1 MWKSTWRVDWG
12 MFSVDIIILIE
23 CIDVSKY
30 CFFFLYSDPFPRGE
44 MQHRTVVSRPLM
56 FYFKHDSQ

>member
-30 CFFFLYSDPFPRGE
+30 CFFLYSDPFPRGE
-44 MQHRTVVSRPLM
+44 MEHCTVVSRPLM
-56 FYFKHDSQ
+56 FYFKHD

>member
-1 MWKSTWRVDWG
+1 

-30 CFFFLYSDPFPRGE
+30 FFFCIQTHSHEVKCNIVQLCLD
-44 MQHRTVVSRPLM
+44 H
-56 FYFKHDSQ
+56 

>member
-12 MFSVDIIILIE
+12 MFSVDIVILIE

-30 CFFFLYSDPFPRGE
+30 CFFFGIQTHSHKVKWNIYSCVL
-44 MQHRTVVSRPLM
+44 TINVLL
-56 FYFKHDSQ
+56 

>member
-30 CFFFLYSDPFPRGE
+30 CFFCIQTHSHEVKWNIVQLYLDHQCSTLNMID
-44 MQHRTVVSRPLM
+44 
-56 FYFKHDSQ
+56 K